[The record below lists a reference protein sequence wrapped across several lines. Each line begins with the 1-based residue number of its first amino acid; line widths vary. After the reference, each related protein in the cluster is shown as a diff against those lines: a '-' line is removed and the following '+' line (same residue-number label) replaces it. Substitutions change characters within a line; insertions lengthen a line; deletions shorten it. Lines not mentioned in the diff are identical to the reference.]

1 MPCPYQKDVFYAI
14 SSKIIIEPNYIIRLI
29 FYYSFIRNKMLPIH
43 YISIYYVLT
52 FSDILLMMKKI
63 VYYLWRGTLLSL
75 GIWSV
80 LCLIIS
86 LLPIEFR
93 STQIEGFFY
102 AFGFFG
108 FPFCVLLS
116 LTQTIGKSGNVAGD
130 LAIIVITI
138 FLAISL
144 FFFIVMNTALAGM
157 CTNITEKVIFTH
169 RKNPNIRIEERRF
182 GCGATDSS
190 PIHVHLSKMERCFFI
205 FDWVNKIDTATIR
218 KEEWLY
224 INR

>member
-1 MPCPYQKDVFYAI
+1 
-14 SSKIIIEPNYIIRLI
+14 
-29 FYYSFIRNKMLPIH
+29 MLPIH
-43 YISIYYVLT
+43 YISIYYLLT
-52 FSDILLMMKKI
+52 FSDILLMMKNF
-63 VYYLWRGTLLSL
+63 VHYLWRGTLLSL
-75 GIWSV
+75 GIWSI

-93 STQIEGFFY
+93 SGELEGFFY

-130 LAIIVITI
+130 LAIIAITI
-138 FLAISL
+138 FLAAAL
-144 FFFIVMNTALAGM
+144 FFFIVMNAALSGM
-157 CTNITEKVIFTH
+157 CTDITEEVIFTH
-169 RKNPNIRIEERRF
+169 RKNPNIRIEERSF

-190 PIHVHLSKMERCFFI
+190 PSRVHLSKMERCVFI
-205 FDWVNKIDTATIR
+205 FDWVSKVDTAKIN
-218 KEEWLY
+218 KEEWLR